1 MGFTDVRAWERVYCT
16 NVYDYDRVI
25 KENILPDSPF
35 YPEKI
40 LLPWKRIFVAQS
52 AMIDI
57 FYWWTKQKKYI
68 KIISDREKKC
78 FVNCH

>member
-35 YPEKI
+35 YPEKL
-40 LLPWKRIFVAQS
+40 LLPWKHFFFSSERNDWYFLV
-52 AMIDI
+52 MHK
-57 FYWWTKQKKYI
+57 TKKYI
-68 KIISDREKKC
+68 KIISDRGE
-78 FVNCH
+78 NAL